1 MDTFLY
7 RKILQIIQ
15 QCLLCC
21 TCGMC
26 RLNVELID
34 GAFKVRRDLEH
45 TYGVSMHT
53 IWFTRLLVQKSLRFK
68 TLSRWCSLGDGWV
81 LTEAI
86 RSMRLQALQ
95 RRVYTF
101 PDLVF
106 PLLHFIQETTTYK
119 LFPGTLTGEKTCNL
133 IPITGKTETLFQTIL
148 TLSKTKEKI
157 RNNICKV
164 SDWNKTDLNNYC
176 STLLVISFAL
186 KCLRCTKKNKPQNLC

>member
-119 LFPGTLTGEKTCNL
+119 LFPGTLTGEKHVIWYQL
-133 IPITGKTETLFQTIL
+133 QVKQRLSSRLFWLWAKQR
-148 TLSKTKEKI
+148 K
-157 RNNICKV
+157 R
-164 SDWNKTDLNNYC
+164 
-176 STLLVISFAL
+176 L
-186 KCLRCTKKNKPQNLC
+186 K

>member
-164 SDWNKTDLNNYC
+164 SDWNKTD
-176 STLLVISFAL
+176 
-186 KCLRCTKKNKPQNLC
+186 

>member
-86 RSMRLQALQ
+86 RSIRLQALQ

-106 PLLHFIQETTTYK
+106 PLLHFIQETRTTYK
-119 LFPGTLTGEKTCNL
+119 LFPRTLTGKKHVIWYQL
-133 IPITGKTETLFQTIL
+133 QVKQTLFQTIL

-157 RNNICKV
+157 RNNICTKSLIEIKLV
-164 SDWNKTDLNNYC
+164 KNNYC

-186 KCLRCTKKNKPQNLC
+186 KCLWGAQKKPLC

>member
-86 RSMRLQALQ
+86 RSIRLQALQ

-106 PLLHFIQETTTYK
+106 PLLHFIQETRTTYK
-119 LFPGTLTGEKTCNL
+119 LFPRTLTGKKHVIWYQL
-133 IPITGKTETLFQTIL
+133 QVKQTLFQTIL

-157 RNNICKV
+157 RNNICTKSLIEIKLV
-164 SDWNKTDLNNYC
+164 KNNYC

-186 KCLRCTKKNKPQNLC
+186 KCLWGAQKKNPLLM